1 MKNKRKVSQIHSI
14 SAKVTMLV
22 IIVVVLAIG
31 GTMMNTSAKSQRIMQ
46 SVYSDYILS
55 MAESTASSIG
65 VFSYYTVN
73 SDIYAKVLKDIKL
86 EGIDSSYIYMVAED
100 GTMLYHPTEEK
111 IGQPV
116 ENSVILGVVERLAQ
130 GEVPEP
136 AVVIYDFNGTG
147 EYAAYAVTNLK
158 QIIVVSADEDEITA
172 IVNDMLKQMIKVA
185 VISLIVAILIA
196 YVVGLLICRPIKKLT
211 VVIGNTADL
220 DFRNSA
226 LNDKLCK
233 RKDETGA
240 MAREVSVMRDNL
252 RGMIRKIDEA
262 SSQITSDVGGLQE
275 ITNTVDSMCGD
286 NSATSQELAA
296 GMEETAATTM
306 TMNENITNIKQGA
319 ESINNM
325 VAEGTQ
331 ISGEIME
338 RAQELRV
345 KTENASSRTMNMYNN
360 VKVRAEKAI
369 EGSKAVEKIH
379 ALTNT
384 ILEISSQTSL
394 LALNASIEAARAGEA
409 GRGFAVVATEIGSL
423 AEQTSQAIAD
433 IGQIVKDVDEAVA
446 NMAGCLAETTDFL
459 ENMVVTEYKGFEQVS
474 EQYKEDANVFESS
487 MSEVGVAIAGLADAI
502 EGIADALSGIN
513 DTVGES
519 SKGITDIA
527 EKSSEMVEKTGTTH
541 EMVEECN
548 TCVENLKQIVEKFIL
563 E

>member
-14 SAKVTMLV
+14 SAKVTILV
-22 IIVVVLAIG
+22 IIIVVLAIG
-31 GTMMNTSAKSQRIMQ
+31 GTMMNTSAKAQRVVK

-86 EGIDSSYIYMVAED
+86 EGIESSYIYMVAED
-100 GTMLYHPTEEK
+100 GTMVYHPTEEK

-116 ENSVILGVVERLAQ
+116 ENEVILGVVEQLAK

-136 AVVIYDFNGTG
+136 EVVLYDFNGTG
-147 EYAAYAVTNLK
+147 KYAAYAVTNLK

-172 IVNDMLKQMIKVA
+172 LVNNMLKQMIKVA
-185 VISLIVAILIA
+185 VISLIVAIFIA
-196 YVVGLLICRPIKKLT
+196 YVVGLLICRPIKELT
-211 VVIGNTADL
+211 VVIEDTADL

-262 SSQITSDVGGLQE
+262 SGQITSNVSGLQG

-306 TMNENITNIKQGA
+306 TINENITNIKLGA
-319 ESINNM
+319 ENINHM

-338 RAQELRV
+338 RAQELRN
-345 KTENASSRTMNMYNN
+345 KTEAASSRTMNMYSN

-369 EGSKAVEKIH
+369 EGSKAVERIH

-384 ILEISSQTSL
+384 IMEISSQTSL

-423 AEQTSQAIAD
+423 ADQTSQAIAD
-433 IGQIVKDVDEAVA
+433 IGQIVKDVDEAVS
-446 NMAGCLAETTDFL
+446 NMAGCLEETTDFL

-502 EGIADALSGIN
+502 EGIANALSGIN
-513 DTVGES
+513 DTVSES
-519 SKGITDIA
+519 SRGITDIA

-548 TCVENLKQIVEKFIL
+548 ICVENLKQIVERFTL